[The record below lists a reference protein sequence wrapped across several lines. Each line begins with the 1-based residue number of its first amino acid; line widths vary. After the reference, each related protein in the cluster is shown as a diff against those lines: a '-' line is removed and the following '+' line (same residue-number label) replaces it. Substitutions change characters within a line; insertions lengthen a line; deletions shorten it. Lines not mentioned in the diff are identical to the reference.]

1 MRRFGMSMSMS
12 SQRRRRSRSQAEI
25 VWELFVMARRE
36 ATAAGLVRIVVCLRI
51 SVARR
56 PTGCGSNV
64 TRCVKIID
72 FPWLDC
78 CWLSKFNHNMQQR
91 KRKRA
96 REWEKRQRERES
108 VIGQAAAPASSP
120 SPTAAAAVDGR
131 QERQHVAKLTTWIFN
146 FASQQLQVICCVDVP
161 GVADEQWP
169 GTRHQ
174 AARRQPKPKPEKK
187 GGRGGGSS
195 AARRVDQFI
204 LMQTTHI
211 NSCATWQQQQT
222 CSSLDARSTDWSA
235 QQRRTLSLCQT
246 FPPGPNPAPSVVPC
260 LSMADI
266 VRSVTQYVRPL
277 QLPSCKVQ
285 RNSLI

>member
-25 VWELFVMARRE
+25 VWELFVMAWRE

-96 REWEKRQRERES
+96 REWEKRQREGERDRTSCCSSFVS
-108 VIGQAAAPASSP
+108 VSDCCCCCRWPSRTATCCQVNHLNFQFCIAAASSNLLRWR
-120 SPTAAAAVDGR
+120 AWRGR
-131 QERQHVAKLTTWIFN
+131 WAM
-146 FASQQLQVICCVDVP
+146 
-161 GVADEQWP
+161 
-169 GTRHQ
+169 TRHQ
-174 AARRQPKPKPEKK
+174 APGSKEAAKAKAREE
-187 GGRGGGSS
+187 GR
-195 AARRVDQFI
+195 
-204 LMQTTHI
+204 
-211 NSCATWQQQQT
+211 
-222 CSSLDARSTDWSA
+222 
-235 QQRRTLSLCQT
+235 
-246 FPPGPNPAPSVVPC
+246 
-260 LSMADI
+260 
-266 VRSVTQYVRPL
+266 
-277 QLPSCKVQ
+277 
-285 RNSLI
+285 